1 MGQNRRGRLGADWAA
16 TTRGYCAAVSGWPC
30 ASNSSP
36 TKNRPSSW
44 LLPCSRGTCRYWPDS
59 NALSGDSG
67 SVNPPAT
74 GPQDSP
80 DDGSAFKIA
89 ATGLVRMHAAAVAA
103 LVQPR
108 LLARAVPCCSAA
120 CLLGVGRMHPLSAI
134 ARENRPSAVGEAMF
148 AQTLAPPADSPKI
161 VTLPGS
167 PPNANALPCT
177 QRIAAC
183 WSIRP

>member
-44 LLPCSRGTCRYWPDS
+44 LLPCNSGTCRYRPAS

-67 SVNPPAT
+67 SVTPPAT

-80 DDGSAFKIA
+80 DDGSAVKIWA
-89 ATGLVRMHAAAVAA
+89 VVLVRMHAAAVAA

-108 LLARAVPCCSAA
+108 LLARAVPCRSAA
-120 CLLGVGRMHPLSAI
+120 RLLGVGKMHPLSAI
-134 ARENRPSAVGEAMF
+134 AWENRPNAVGEAMF

>member
-1 MGQNRRGRLGADWAA
+1 MNTA
-16 TTRGYCAAVSGWPC
+16 TSAI
-30 ASNSSP
+30 SNA

-44 LLPCSRGTCRYWPDS
+44 LLPCSSGTCRYRPVS
-59 NALSGDSG
+59 NARNGDSG
-67 SVNPPAT
+67 SVKPPET

-80 DDGSAFKIA
+80 PDGSAFRIA
-89 ATGLVRMHAAAVAA
+89 ATGLVRMQAAAVAG
-103 LVQPR
+103 LVHPR
-108 LLARAVPCCSAA
+108 LLASAVPCRSAA
-120 CLLGVGRMHPLSAI
+120 WLVGVGKMQPLSAI
-134 ARENRPSAVGEAMF
+134 AWENRPRAVGEAMF

-167 PPNANALPCT
+167 PPNANALFCT